1 MFRLSKFE
9 TFGWKI
15 SVNVDVFMFCIM
27 GLLMIYYNM
36 EIFSFPYVNYLILIL
51 EILPNAR
58 LDQAPW
64 SEAC

>member
-36 EIFSFPYVNYLILIL
+36 EIFFFSLHELLNINF
-51 EILPNAR
+51 R
-58 LDQAPW
+58 DTSQ
-64 SEAC
+64 C